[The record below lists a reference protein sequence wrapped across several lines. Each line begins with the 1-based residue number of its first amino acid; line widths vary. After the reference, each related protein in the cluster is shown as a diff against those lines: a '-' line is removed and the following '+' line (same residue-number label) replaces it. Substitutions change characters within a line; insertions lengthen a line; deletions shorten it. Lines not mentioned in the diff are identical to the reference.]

1 MKPGTGFVVLLAVVP
16 FLLLAPGLTA
26 QEKEPGK
33 QELSGAEHFVARFER
48 HAELSKGAPFE
59 LAADDKEA
67 LKRVRA
73 LKEAWPDHPKVNE
86 LYDRVRAA
94 LMASKGETI
103 EITPQMLAYREN
115 QRKLTALFAE
125 EAEKQWTDFRAKLE
139 ASGTLL
145 GNPFPA
151 PSMRDV
157 TLEEVVG
164 KRVLLP
170 DFTYPTN
177 QFYDM
182 GREFVHV
189 GAGVKGYYF
198 VEIGNREWLGP
209 YEAVKRYRRLVNPK
223 LPEGGTWTLVGRIA
237 GLELMVPDAGKKKI
251 GPAFWGWRVIP
262 EAIHVPG
269 ATFAVFVEN
278 DERGGRFAGEERLE
292 EIKAPMY
299 TVRSVPDDV
308 TPERLVEIFAT
319 AIREQNFELYLDCI
333 EPRHRETPIALSRI
347 RYHWDWHQIRFADF
361 YCNVTVVPGKTA
373 ITVLKGFDEADT
385 DEGFFLT
392 EEEKAKIRE
401 RAAPLLEEA
410 LVWTKAWN
418 EKGVQYGSEKPHF
431 LRRHEKKRWYISTY
445 SDPF

>member
-1 MKPGTGFVVLLAVVP
+1 MEPGIRFGVLLAVVA
-16 FLLLAPGLTA
+16 FLLLAPALAA

-33 QELSGAEHFVARFER
+33 QELSGAEHYLALFER
-48 HAELSKGAPFE
+48 HVELAKGAPFD
-59 LAADDKEA
+59 LTSDDKEA

-73 LKEAWPDHPKVNE
+73 LKESFPDHPKVNDLFE
-86 LYDRVRAA
+86 RVRAG
-94 LMASKGETI
+94 LVASKGETFT
-103 EITPQMLAYREN
+103 ITPEMLVYREN
-115 QRKLTALFAE
+115 EQKLKTLFAE
-125 EAEKQWTDFRAKLE
+125 EAERRWAAWRAEAE
-139 ASGTLL
+139 ASGKFLEK
-145 GNPFPA
+145 PFPA

-157 TLEEVVG
+157 PVDEIVG
-164 KRVLLP
+164 RRVLLT

-209 YEAVKRYRRLVNPK
+209 YEAVKRYRRLVNPR
-223 LPEGGTWTLVGRIA
+223 LPEGGTWTLAGRIT

-262 EAIHVPG
+262 EAIYIPG
-269 ATFAVFVEN
+269 ATFATFIPD

-299 TVRSVPDDV
+299 TVRSVPEDV

-319 AIREQNFELYLDCI
+319 AIKEKNFELFLDCI
-333 EPRHRETPIALSRI
+333 DPARKSTPTALSRI
-347 RYHWDWHQIRFADF
+347 RYHWDWHQTRFAEF
-361 YCNVTVVPGKTA
+361 YCHVTVVRDKTA
-373 ITVLKGFDEADT
+373 VTVLKGFDETAS

-418 EKGVQYGSEKPHF
+418 DKGVQYGSEKPHF
-431 LRRHEKKRWYISTY
+431 LRRHEKGRWYINTY